1 MVRRTRARD
10 NGAMRKVLIVEDD
23 VELQRALR
31 STLEDEG
38 YRVECA
44 ADGEQ
49 ALALLRSSSDDYVIL
64 LDLILPRLNGW
75 EFRARQAEDARL
87 AEYPV
92 IVMSATSNLEEAAID
107 AADVLQKPVSITQLL
122 ATVAR
127 HFPVDEFEDAP
138 KTQPQG
144 DAVPVEIP
152 VDDTLRN

>member
-1 MVRRTRARD
+1 
-10 NGAMRKVLIVEDD
+10 MRKVLIVEDD
-23 VELQRALR
+23 DELRRALK

-44 ADGEQ
+44 ADGEE
-49 ALALLRSSSDDYVIL
+49 ALALLRSSADAFVIL

-75 EFRARQAEDARL
+75 EFRARQAVDPRL

-107 AADVLQKPVSITQLL
+107 AADVLQKPVAIPQLL

-127 HFPVDEFEDAP
+127 HFPVDDFADAP
-138 KTQPQG
+138 KTEA
-144 DAVPVEIP
+144 DAVPVEILG
-152 VDDTLRN
+152 DDTLRN